1 MSNVVLPR
9 KMFEQNRAKLSKQL
23 KPNSVAI
30 FHSNDEMPRNGDQF
44 FTYRQ
49 NSDFFYLTGIDQ
61 EKSILVVFPD
71 NPITKNREILFLVKS
86 SPLTEVWHG
95 RKLSKTE
102 ATEISGIETIIWL
115 EEFEQLLD
123 EMVYYSKRI
132 YLNHYLNPRFSSEV
146 ESRDLRFAHKIRNL
160 YPTHSIEQ
168 LFPILTELRLIKE
181 AEEINVIRHACSITA
196 KAFDR
201 VLKFVKPN
209 VYEFEIDAEIS
220 HEFRRNGAQGHA
232 YPPIIATG
240 ENACILHYE
249 KNASICKDGEVILM
263 DFGAEF
269 ANYNS
274 DCSRTIPVN
283 GRFTKRQKDLYNAT
297 LNVFKKTRAMMIKG
311 TSLNHIGKQVAK
323 LWEEEH
329 IKLGLYSL
337 EDLHRQDQSN
347 PLYTKY
353 FMHGV
358 SHYMGLDVHDVGT
371 RYHTLEPGMILTC
384 EPGIYIREE
393 GIGIRLEN
401 DILVTEEEPIDLM
414 NNIPIEA
421 EEIEERM
428 NGKK

>member
-1 MSNVVLPR
+1 MSNIILPG
-9 KMFEQNRAKLSKQL
+9 KLFEQNRAKLSNRL
-23 KPNSVAI
+23 KPNSVAV
-30 FHSNDEMPRNGDQF
+30 FHSNDEMPRNGYQF

-49 NSDFFYLTGIDQ
+49 NSDFFYLTGIGQ
-61 EKSILVVFPD
+61 EKSILVMYPD
-71 NPITKNREILFLVKS
+71 NPVTRNREILFMLKPD
-86 SPLTEVWHG
+86 PLTEVWHG
-95 RKLSKTE
+95 KKLSKKET
-102 ATEISGIETIIWL
+102 TEISGIETIVWL
-115 EEFEQLLD
+115 EEFDQLLD
-123 EMVYYSKRI
+123 EMVYYADHI
-132 YLNHYLNPRFSSEV
+132 YLNHYLNPRFSSDV
-146 ESRDLRFAHKIRNL
+146 ESRDLRFAHVIKQRYPLHKIERL
-160 YPTHSIEQ
+160 AP
-168 LFPILTELRLIKE
+168 LLTELRLIKE
-181 AEEINVIRHACSITA
+181 SEEINIIRHACSITA

-201 VLKFVKPN
+201 VLKFVKPD

-249 KNASICKDGEVILM
+249 KNASICRNGEVILM

-283 GRFTKRQKDLYNAT
+283 GKFTKRQKDLYNAT

-311 TSLNHIGKQVAK
+311 TSLNLIGKQVGK

-337 EDLHRQDQSN
+337 EDVHRQDPAN
-347 PLYTKY
+347 PMYTKY

-371 RYHTLEPGMILTC
+371 RFHNLQPGMILTC

-414 NNIPIEA
+414 QNIPIEA
-421 EEIEERM
+421 DEIEEKM
-428 NGKK
+428 NRR

>member
-1 MSNVVLPR
+1 
-9 KMFEQNRAKLSKQL
+9 
-23 KPNSVAI
+23 
-30 FHSNDEMPRNGDQF
+30 
-44 FTYRQ
+44 
-49 NSDFFYLTGIDQ
+49 
-61 EKSILVVFPD
+61 
-71 NPITKNREILFLVKS
+71 
-86 SPLTEVWHG
+86 
-95 RKLSKTE
+95 
-102 ATEISGIETIIWL
+102 
-115 EEFEQLLD
+115 LD
-123 EMVYYSKRI
+123 ELVYYAKNI

-146 ESRDLRFAHKIRNL
+146 ESRDLRFAHLIRQR
-160 YPTHSIEQ
+160 YPTHQIEQ
-168 LFPILTELRLIKE
+168 LAPILTELRLIKE
-181 AEEINVIRHACSITA
+181 AEEINVIRHACSITT

-201 VLKFVKPN
+201 ILKFVKPD
-209 VYEFEIDAEIS
+209 VFEFEIDAEIS

-232 YPPIIATG
+232 YPPIIASG

-249 KNASICKDGEVILM
+249 KNASICKDGEVILL

-283 GRFTKRQKDLYNAT
+283 GKFTKRQKDLYNAT

-311 TSLNHIGKQVAK
+311 TSLNLIGKQVAK

-337 EDLHRQDQSN
+337 EDLHRQDPAN

-358 SHYMGLDVHDVGT
+358 SHFMGLDVHDVGT
-371 RYHTLEPGMILTC
+371 RFHTLTPGMILTC

-401 DILVTEEEPIDLM
+401 DILVTEDEPIDLM
-414 NNIPIEA
+414 QNIPIEA
-421 EEIEERM
+421 EEIEELM
-428 NGKK
+428 NGGR